1 MGEYQK
7 IKLND
12 GGWIP
17 TVAFGTG
24 TSYFNRVDDVC
35 EGLVKAVKT
44 GYRWIDTAVMY
55 GTEVGVGK
63 GLVKV
68 IEEGLCKRE
77 ELFITTKKLFTFSTS
92 TTRILVVCV
101 AICQQQ
107 EQEFSHSF
115 YSEKNMAS
123 INAKVFILVA
133 WCSMLGWNLSANAVT

>member
-12 GGWIP
+12 GGLIP

-68 IEEGLCKRE
+68 LEEGLCKRE
-77 ELFITTKKLFTFSTS
+77 ELFITTKVTPNTWKFEEVKIHTERNMNICFDYMF
-92 TTRILVVCV
+92 
-101 AICQQQ
+101 AI
-107 EQEFSHSF
+107 SRKMSLP
-115 YSEKNMAS
+115 Y
-123 INAKVFILVA
+123 
-133 WCSMLGWNLSANAVT
+133 

>member
-1 MGEYQK
+1 MGENYQT

-12 GGWIP
+12 GGLIP

-68 IEEGLCKRE
+68 FEEGLCKRE
-77 ELFITTKKLFTFSTS
+77 ELFITTKITPNTWKFEEVKIHTERNINICFEYMWSDILDQYCQLCETS
-92 TTRILVVCV
+92 
-101 AICQQQ
+101 
-107 EQEFSHSF
+107 HD
-115 YSEKNMAS
+115 
-123 INAKVFILVA
+123 
-133 WCSMLGWNLSANAVT
+133 